1 MMDFTGVQA
10 ITIPEGAVAK
20 IMRGSELLWEKP
32 SSGGL
37 PAGWTLA
44 NYVRFTGAQHID
56 TGIVPTQNTRIEVV
70 FTKEGTAAMYLYGVR
85 NSANTTSVTAY
96 LNVRATNGAWRF
108 GKTYRNFIMAVGTKY
123 RAVVDKTAVVMN
135 GTKYAY
141 SDVGTFT
148 ANGTLT
154 IGSSRSTAGALGSPQ
169 FVGTVEEFRMYS
181 GSELLVELLPVYNAT
196 TGVYAFYDAVS
207 GELKPSMTETP
218 FEGG

>member
-20 IMRGSELLWEKP
+20 IMRGAEVLWEKP
-32 SSGGL
+32 GSGGL

-56 TGIVPTQNTRIEVV
+56 TGIVPTQDTRIEVT
-70 FTKEGTAAMYLYGVR
+70 FTREDSGSRYLYGVR
-85 NSANTTSVTAY
+85 NSANTASVTAY
-96 LNVRATNGAWRF
+96 LSTSGAWRF
-108 GKTYRNFIMAVGTKY
+108 GNTYRNFTLTVDKEYSM
-123 RAVVDKTAVVMN
+123 VVDKNGVDQNGNHYNYGTAV
-135 GTKYAY
+135 K
-141 SDVGTFT
+141 SFT

-154 IGSSRSTAGALGSPQ
+154 LGSARSTSGGLGSPQ
-169 FVGTVEEFRMYS
+169 FIGKVKEFRMHDD
-181 GSELLVELLPVYNAT
+181 GNLVLELLPVYNAA
-196 TGVYAFYDAVS
+196 TGAYAFYDTVA